1 MSKPQT
7 LNMQIKSVL
16 DVLRK
21 ELRPMTPEEI
31 EKILGT
37 DIVNNQELRKNVESS
52 TKFLRERDGRWRW
65 KSQYYIRNKDELLVF
80 LRKRHDGVP
89 RAALDDCYK
98 GVTDDMKDIINSKPR
113 EVIVLKNSTDKKE
126 IVYPYES
133 ALSLPVSDDIRGMWE
148 TIHAPDRIEV
158 HRYLIENGVKKGKV
172 EDFPQLAVRSC
183 SLVLSSA
190 PQNVKFTRQLWAD
203 NVSLCILSSQINRRR
218 PRGQKARSNK
228 RMKLTNV
235 HLEGTGIDLQED
247 PTAKDG
253 KGTTAFN

>member
-172 EDFPQLAVRSC
+172 EDFPQLA
-183 SLVLSSA
+183 
-190 PQNVKFTRQLWAD
+190 
-203 NVSLCILSSQINRRR
+203 INRRR

>member
-98 GVTDDMKDIINSKPR
+98 GVTDDMKVGVQGCSGLLGDHGLLT
-113 EVIVLKNSTDKKE
+113 VL
-126 IVYPYES
+126 PYTIFF
-133 ALSLPVSDDIRGMWE
+133 LPGY
-148 TIHAPDRIEV
+148 H
-158 HRYLIENGVKKGKV
+158 K
-172 EDFPQLAVRSC
+172 Q
-183 SLVLSSA
+183 
-190 PQNVKFTRQLWAD
+190 
-203 NVSLCILSSQINRRR
+203 
-218 PRGQKARSNK
+218 
-228 RMKLTNV
+228 
-235 HLEGTGIDLQED
+235 
-247 PTAKDG
+247 
-253 KGTTAFN
+253 